1 MTLNRDLFLAILSMD
16 SYNRGYGR
24 GINFG
29 QNTGQA
35 SRNEVGSRLGNAT
48 ILRDANDAEGKAQA
62 AGFYAIAY
70 QVSGVSGI
78 ADGTTV
84 IAFRGTDTAGG
95 ALLTDVFNG
104 WSLGGGLPSTQS
116 DLMIKF
122 YQAVARSQGVTEDW
136 RTANITTTGHSLGG
150 GLAGLVGANDDAVCE
165 TIAA

>member
-1 MTLNRDLFLAILSMD
+1 MNRDLFLAILSMD
-16 SYNRGYGR
+16 SYNRSYGQ
-24 GINFG
+24 GISG
-29 QNTGQA
+29 LA
-35 SRNEVGSRLGNAT
+35 SDVGTRIGTAEIRADSSVLKNGNLRLD
-48 ILRDANDAEGKAQA
+48 IP

-84 IAFRGTDTAGG
+84 VAFRGTDTAGG

-150 GLAGLVGANDDAVCE
+150 GLAGLVGANDNAVCE
-165 TIAA
+165 RIAA

>member
-1 MTLNRDLFLAILSMD
+1 MTMNRDLFLAILSMD
-16 SYNRGYGR
+16 SYNRGYGI
-24 GINFG
+24 GLNG
-29 QNTGQA
+29 LGGK
-35 SRNEVGSRLGNAT
+35 GSRIGTAT
-48 ILRDANDAEGKAQA
+48 VGEDALTLLTKGAAEA

-84 IAFRGTDTAGG
+84 IAFRGTDTATRG
-95 ALLTDVFNG
+95 ALLTDVVNG

-150 GLAGLVGANDDAVCE
+150 GLAGLVGANDNAVCE
-165 TIAA
+165 RIAA